1 MTPMS
6 AMPMMA
12 GGMTPA
18 QPGAMPAMMPMMMP
32 MPMPMSMMGGGMP
45 GMMPMNGMMP
55 MPMGGMPGMMPNM
68 MPMPMPMMGGG
79 MPVMAMPMMGR
90 MTVEMTKD
98 GMVCRMTPMDQAGM
112 EMMGDRC
119 NAMNAMMAMGMPCMV
134 MCGGMPMMI
143 ATR

>member
-32 MPMPMSMMGGGMP
+32 MPMQMGGMQPMP
-45 GMMPMNGMMP
+45 GMMPMGVMPGMMP
-55 MPMGGMPGMMPNM
+55 MPMQMGS
-68 MPMPMPMMGGG
+68 MPMPMM
-79 MPVMAMPMMGR
+79 AMPMMCR

-112 EMMGDRC
+112 EMMADRC
-119 NAMNAMMAMGMPCMV
+119 NAMNAMMAMGMPCM
-134 MCGGMPMMI
+134 MACGGMPMMV